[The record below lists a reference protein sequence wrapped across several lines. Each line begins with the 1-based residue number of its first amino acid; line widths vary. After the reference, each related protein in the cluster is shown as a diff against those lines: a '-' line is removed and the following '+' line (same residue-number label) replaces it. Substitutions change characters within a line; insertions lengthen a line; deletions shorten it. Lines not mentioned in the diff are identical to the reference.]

1 MKSYLDKQ
9 RQFWNVDPITSRFG
23 RVDTVSAD
31 EVEYDRL
38 AETHFEQICSG
49 VELRDSSTILEI
61 GCGVGRLLSRMQR
74 LPHAQLIG
82 VYISSN
88 MIDLSQ
94 KNLLRDS
101 RLRLFVNS
109 GADLPMIASESVDFC
124 YANDV
129 FIHIADVGVVVSYF
143 EEVARILKQDG
154 LFRFNVRELD
164 VSRMFSNSL
173 GGLAAK
179 ASYLLGLRS
188 GVHQYSS
195 GNEGFSG
202 LKFRR
207 RELIGVARAAGLIAH
222 RISSDADPSGGRFFW
237 CDCSTRS

>member
-9 RQFWNVDPITSRFG
+9 RQFWNVDPITSKFG

-31 EVEYDRL
+31 EIEYDRL
-38 AETHFEQICSG
+38 AERHFERICSE
-49 VELRDSSTILEI
+49 VELSDNSTILEI
-61 GCGVGRLLSRMQR
+61 GCGVGRLLSRIQR
-74 LPHAQLIG
+74 LPHAKLIG
-82 VYISSN
+82 VDISSN
-88 MIDLSQ
+88 MIDLTR

-101 RLRLFVNS
+101 RLHLLVNS
-109 GADLPMIASESVDFC
+109 GADLSMIASDSVDFC

-129 FIHIADVGVVVSYF
+129 FIHIADVRVVVSYF

-154 LFRFNVRELD
+154 LFRFNVRELNIG
-164 VSRMFSNSL
+164 RMFSNSL

-188 GVHQYSS
+188 GVHQYSP
-195 GNEGFSG
+195 GTGGFSG

-207 RELIGVARAAGLIAH
+207 RDLVGVARAAGLIAH
-222 RISSDADPSGGRFFW
+222 RISSAPDPSGGGFLW
-237 CDCSTRS
+237 CDCSNR

>member
-9 RQFWNVDPITSRFG
+9 RPFWNVAPITSKFG
-23 RVDTVSAD
+23 RVDTVSAN
-31 EVEYDRL
+31 EIEYEKV
-38 AETHFEQICSG
+38 AERYFERICS
-49 VELRDSSTILEI
+49 VVVLSDSSTTLEI
-61 GCGVGRLLSRMQR
+61 GCGVGRLLSWMQR
-74 LPHAQLIG
+74 LPTRKLRIG
-82 VYISSN
+82 VDMSSS
-88 MIDLSQ
+88 MIDLSR

-101 RLRLFVNS
+101 RLHLLVNS
-109 GADLPMIASESVDFC
+109 GAESMIASDSGDFC

-129 FIHIADVGVVVSYF
+129 FIHIADVRVVVSYF

-164 VSRMFSNSL
+164 ISRMFSNSV
-173 GGLAAK
+173 GGLVAK

-188 GVHQYSS
+188 GVHQYNP

-207 RELIGVARAAGLIAH
+207 RDLVRVTRAAGLIAH
-222 RISSDADPSGGRFFW
+222 RISSDPDPSGGRFLW
-237 CDCSTRS
+237 CDCSNR

>member
-9 RQFWNVDPITSRFG
+9 REFWNVDPIMSKFG

-31 EVEYDRL
+31 EIEYDRM
-38 AETHFEQICSG
+38 AERHFEQICADVKLS
-49 VELRDSSTILEI
+49 DSSTILEI

-74 LPHAQLIG
+74 LPHAKLIG
-82 VYISSN
+82 VDISSN

-94 KNLLRDS
+94 ENLAPDS
-101 RLRLFVNS
+101 RLHLFVTS
-109 GADLPMIASESVDFC
+109 GADLSMIDSDSVDFC

-129 FIHIADVGVVVSYF
+129 FIHIADVSVVISYF
-143 EEVARILKQDG
+143 EEVARILKQKG
-154 LFRFNVRELD
+154 LFRFNVRQLD
-164 VSRMFSNSL
+164 INRMFSNSL

-188 GVHQYSS
+188 GVHQYSP

-202 LKFRR
+202 LKFHRR
-207 RELIGVARAAGLIAH
+207 DLVRIARAAGLIEH
-222 RISSDADPSGGRFFW
+222 RISSDPDPSGGRFLW
-237 CDCSTRS
+237 CDCSNC

>member
-1 MKSYLDKQ
+1 MKSYLDHQ
-9 RQFWNVDPITSRFG
+9 RQFWNVDPITSKFG
-23 RVDTVSAD
+23 RVDTISAD
-31 EVEYDRL
+31 EVEYERL
-38 AETHFEQICSG
+38 AETHFERICSE
-49 VELRDSSTILEI
+49 VVLTDSTTILEI

-82 VYISSN
+82 VDISSN
-88 MIDLSQ
+88 MVDLSR

-109 GADLPMIASESVDFC
+109 GADLSMIASESVDFC
-124 YANDV
+124 YSNDV
-129 FIHIADVGVVVSYF
+129 FIHIADIGVVVSYL
-143 EEVARILKQDG
+143 EEVARILKQGG

-188 GVHQYSS
+188 GIHQYSP

-207 RELIGVARAAGLIAH
+207 RDLVRVARAAGLITH
-222 RISSDADPSGGRFFW
+222 RISSDPDPSGGRFLW
-237 CDCSTRS
+237 CDCGAR

>member
-1 MKSYLDKQ
+1 MKNYLDQQ
-9 RQFWNVDPITSRFG
+9 RQFWNVDPITSKFG

-38 AETHFEQICSG
+38 AEAHFEQICSRI
-49 VELRDSSTILEI
+49 ELSDSSTILEI

-82 VYISSN
+82 VDISSN
-88 MIDLSQ
+88 MIDLSR

-101 RLRLFVNS
+101 RLHLFVNS
-109 GADLPMIASESVDFC
+109 GADLSMIASERVDFC

-129 FIHIADVGVVVSYF
+129 FIHIADVNVVVSYF
-143 EEVARILKQDG
+143 EEVARILKQGG

-164 VSRMFSNSL
+164 INGMFSNSV
-173 GGLAAK
+173 GGLIAK

-188 GVHQYSS
+188 GVYQYSA

-202 LKFRR
+202 LMFRR
-207 RELIGVARAAGLIAH
+207 RELAGVARAAGLIAQL
-222 RISSDADPSGGRFFW
+222 STAPDPSGGRFLW
-237 CDCSTRS
+237 CDCYKR

>member
-1 MKSYLDKQ
+1 
-9 RQFWNVDPITSRFG
+9 
-23 RVDTVSAD
+23 
-31 EVEYDRL
+31 
-38 AETHFEQICSG
+38 
-49 VELRDSSTILEI
+49 
-61 GCGVGRLLSRMQR
+61 MQR

-82 VYISSN
+82 VDISSN
-88 MIDLSQ
+88 MIDLSR

-109 GADLPMIASESVDFC
+109 GADLSMIASESVDFC
-124 YANDV
+124 YSNDV
-129 FIHIADVGVVVSYF
+129 FIHIADVGVVVSYL
-143 EEVARILKQDG
+143 EEVARILKQGG
-154 LFRFNVRELD
+154 LFRFNVRELG

-188 GVHQYSS
+188 GIHQYSP

-207 RELIGVARAAGLIAH
+207 RELVRATRAAGLITH
-222 RISSDADPSGGRFFW
+222 RISSGPDPSGGRFLW
-237 CDCSTRS
+237 CDCGAR

>member
-1 MKSYLDKQ
+1 MKSYLDQQ
-9 RQFWNVDPITSRFG
+9 RQFWNVDPIISKFG

-31 EVEYDRL
+31 EVEYERL
-38 AETHFEQICSG
+38 AETHFEQICSE
-49 VELRDSSTILEI
+49 VELTDSSTILEI
-61 GCGVGRLLSRMQR
+61 GCGLGRLLSRMQR

-82 VYISSN
+82 VDISSN
-88 MIDLSQ
+88 MIDLSR

-101 RLRLFVNS
+101 RSRLFVNS
-109 GADLPMIASESVDFC
+109 GADLSMIASESVDFC
-124 YANDV
+124 YSNDV
-129 FIHIADVGVVVSYF
+129 FIHIADVGVIVSYL

-154 LFRFNVRELD
+154 LFRFNVRELG

-188 GVHQYSS
+188 GIHQYSP

-207 RELIGVARAAGLIAH
+207 RDLVRVARAAGLITH
-222 RISSDADPSGGRFFW
+222 RISSDPDPSGGRFLW
-237 CDCSTRS
+237 CDCGAR

>member
-1 MKSYLDKQ
+1 MKSYLDTQ
-9 RQFWNVDPITSRFG
+9 RQFWNVDPITSKFG
-23 RVDTVSAD
+23 RVDTVSAN
-31 EVEYDRL
+31 EIEYDRL
-38 AETHFEQICSG
+38 AERHFELICSE
-49 VELRDSSTILEI
+49 VELSDSSTILEI

-74 LPHAQLIG
+74 LRHAKLIG
-82 VYISSN
+82 VDISSN
-88 MIDLSQ
+88 MIDLSR

-101 RLRLFVNS
+101 RLHLYVNS
-109 GADLPMIASESVDFC
+109 GADLSMIASHSVDFC

-129 FIHIADVGVVVSYF
+129 FIHIADIRVVNSYLA
-143 EEVARILKQDG
+143 EVARILKQDG

-164 VSRMFSNSL
+164 ISRMFSNSL

-188 GVHQYSS
+188 GVHQYSP

-207 RELIGVARAAGLIAH
+207 RELVGVTRAAGLIAH
-222 RISSDADPSGGRFFW
+222 RISSDSDPSGGRFLW
-237 CDCSTRS
+237 CDCSNR